1 MKSLVDEDERLGPFF
16 TLVQAVEEPH
26 VDHRDAVAQAL
37 ADLQRA
43 NEVEGH
49 GPSKKAD
56 AEARLHLFKLEPFH
70 EMIQLGHAME
80 GEVLH
85 VVHSLEPH
93 NKQATFSNWGKT
105 VSFDPGYTLVI
116 RSIRGV
122 CEVVKWAAK
131 KGRKVRAAG
140 FRHTWG

>member
-1 MKSLVDEDERLGPFF
+1 M
-16 TLVQAVEEPH
+16 QAVEEPQ
-26 VDHRDAVAQAL
+26 VDHQDAVSQAL

-56 AEARLHLFKLEPFH
+56 AKAGLDVFELHPFN
-70 EMIQLGHAME
+70 EMIQLGHAIK

-93 NKQATFSNWGKT
+93 KKQPTFSNWGQT
-105 VSFDPGYTLVI
+105 VSYDPSYTLVI

-122 CEVVKWAAK
+122 REVVKWAAK
-131 KGRKVRAAG
+131 KGKRVRAAG
-140 FRHTWG
+140 FRHTWGQVLYCTR